1 MECTLTLV
9 AAPADNGST
18 ANANTFNH
26 KWDKL
31 IQKYR
36 KIIRIKLQDSSM
48 EDIVLKACSFMKP
61 GTTIFA
67 SVTLPGD
74 LDNDVIDDIDMYAD
88 L

>member
-1 MECTLTLV
+1 MERALTLV

-18 ANANTFNH
+18 ANADTFNR

-31 IQKYR
+31 VRKYR
-36 KIIRIKLQDSSM
+36 EIIRIKLQDSSM

-61 GTTIFA
+61 GTNIFS
-67 SVTLPGD
+67 SVTLPDD
-74 LDNDVIDDIDMYAD
+74 LDDDVIEDIDMYTD